1 MLCKGLVRRNEVQKV
16 TAHPCICRSPS
27 ANQDHETRCFPDA
40 SILAAGIAS
49 TAGLTVLI
57 AVLEQHLEAKA
68 RCYTAC
74 TRNEPRFSIVRR
86 TSTLLPSSAKGRI
99 AQRPLDSPLCT
110 ASLLV
115 QTRTSAA
122 AASRREKPAR
132 ASHGQRRP
140 CPGPPVSPPPPLPPG
155 RPLTHARDPQPS
167 APRRLSVCAP
177 ATCRAAAAGAP
188 AAA

>member
-49 TAGLTVLI
+49 TAGQTVLI
-57 AVLEQHLEAKA
+57 AVLEQHLEAKG

-86 TSTLLPSSAKGRI
+86 TSMLLPSSAKGRI

-115 QTRTSAA
+115 QTHTPAA

-132 ASHGQRRP
+132 ASHGRRRP

-155 RPLTHARDPQPS
+155 RPLTHARGPQPS